1 MVKSRLPLCG
11 SEYWRW
17 FYVDVKFICMMTHYS
32 QSNTCLH
39 IQDEICYTKY
49 NEKKGPFRTGIG
61 FGEQDASFR
70 LLCLASVLFFFC
82 RRGSSS
88 PTRRCSSRICSAK
101 CLLGCVDQVQEPIL
115 VLLFPECNSMLWLI
129 FLSPNL
135 PFWYIYCWIGQKI
148 SQFDEF
154 SPVEL
159 GDRLRHRC

>member
-1 MVKSRLPLCG
+1 MVKSCLPLCK
-11 SEYWRW
+11 SENWRW

-70 LLCLASVLFFFC
+70 LLCLASVLFFC

-88 PTRRCSSRICSAK
+88 PTRRCSSRFCSAK
-101 CLLGCVDQVQEPIL
+101 CLLRCVDQVQEPIL
-115 VLLFPECNSMLWLI
+115 VLLFPECNSMLTCYDW
-129 FLSPNL
+129 FSQL
-135 PFWYIYCWIGQKI
+135 PIWWI
-148 SQFDEF
+148 
-154 SPVEL
+154 L
-159 GDRLRHRC
+159 TCRARR